1 MSVPRANISLDKL
14 VFDEFAAQA
23 AQEGKT
29 LYSFTNEWLG
39 AAAKISAA
47 GGNAKDLFELW
58 RTTTV
63 LRQLD
68 TILLPSEFVDRLLGD
83 LYARDRAGTLKAF
96 GDLGAELVGILKIA
110 ATSIETIAD
119 LAKDFTLFTPVKKF
133 EVKKKNGSSI
143 EITIVGAGK
152 RIESTE
158 CSFEFLKAVLNGY
171 GYEVTSHELHVGTM
185 KVIATRRGS
194 V

>member
-1 MSVPRANISLDKL
+1 VPRANISLDKI
-14 VFDEFAAQA
+14 VFDEFASQA

-47 GGNAKDLFELW
+47 GGNARDVFELW

-68 TILLPSEFVDRLLGD
+68 TLVLPSDFVDELLAE
-83 LYARDRAGTLKAF
+83 LYEHDKPAILKAF
-96 GDLGAELVGILKIA
+96 TNLGAGLVGILKIA
-110 ATSIETIAD
+110 ATSIEEIAD
-119 LAKDFTLFTPVKKF
+119 LAKDFTLLTPIKKF
-133 EVKKKNGSSI
+133 EVKKKNGSSV

-171 GYEVTSHELHVGTM
+171 GYELTSHELHVGTI
-185 KVIATRRGS
+185 KVIATRRGA